1 MLVEALLF
9 LSSHLF
15 RSGVFSFAMEVV
27 VVSLVIVLF
36 VPRVDLL
43 ISFLYSVLSVSPKSE
58 VKVS

>member
-1 MLVEALLF
+1 LLVEALLF